1 MLNMGIVLGTS
12 FVMIVLVSLT
22 VVILIAG
29 RVLNNLDPNTARRR
43 TLITGFTLTVWLAF
57 QGILA
62 LQGFYIDL
70 PEHPTRLS
78 VALGPG
84 FIAILLSV
92 FAVRRG
98 SMLVRALPLD
108 WLTYLHTIR
117 LPIEIVL
124 LGLYINEMIP
134 RVMTFEGWNYDILV
148 GITAPVVGYL
158 VFSSQRWPRRFGL
171 IWNWISLALL
181 INVVTIG
188 LLSAPTPLQ
197 QIAFDQ
203 PNQAVNFFPY
213 NWLVT
218 FIVPIVFVN
227 HILSIK
233 RLLEPEASTVYL
245 QSSRSPTNP

>member
-1 MLNMGIVLGTS
+1 
-12 FVMIVLVSLT
+12 
-22 VVILIAG
+22 
-29 RVLNNLDPNTARRR
+29 
-43 TLITGFTLTVWLAF
+43 
-57 QGILA
+57 
-62 LQGFYIDL
+62 
-70 PEHPTRLS
+70 
-78 VALGPG
+78 
-84 FIAILLSV
+84 
-92 FAVRRG
+92 
-98 SMLVRALPLD
+98 MLVRALPLD